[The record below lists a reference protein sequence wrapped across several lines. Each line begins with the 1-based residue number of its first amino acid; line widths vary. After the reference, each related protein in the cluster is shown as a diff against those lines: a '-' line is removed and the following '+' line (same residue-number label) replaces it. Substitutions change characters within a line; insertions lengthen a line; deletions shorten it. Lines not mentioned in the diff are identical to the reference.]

1 MDLVRRVSRQKKERG
16 DRISGGKIQR
26 GEHEMFYLAKPFD
39 LFNKQLTG
47 FWFLFSRPPHES
59 HEQPMAADRQWTD
72 HFSQS
77 LHRARL
83 HFL

>member
-1 MDLVRRVSRQKKERG
+1 
-16 DRISGGKIQR
+16 
-26 GEHEMFYLAKPFD
+26 MFYLAKPFD

-83 HFL
+83 HFLWFISVSLQKHILASVY